1 MIVPRQSAAGGIE
14 TIIGVG
20 STLADTLDRIMLDTD
35 LAGLP
40 VLER

>member
-14 TIIGVG
+14 TIIG
-20 STLADTLDRIMLDTD
+20 DTFDRIMLDTD